1 MSKKEKKK
9 KGDRVLELVQVGP
22 GDAYVLTIGD
32 FDSSNSTL
40 ADGMAHH
47 NGMKFSAK

>member
-1 MSKKEKKK
+1 MSKKKKK

-22 GDAYVLTIGD
+22 GDTYVLTIGD

-40 ADGMAHH
+40 GDAMVRMH

>member
-1 MSKKEKKK
+1 MSKKKKRK
-9 KGDRVLELVQVGP
+9 KGERVLELVQVGP

-40 ADGMAHH
+40 GDAMAHH
-47 NGMKFSAK
+47 KGMKFSAK